1 MRLIFAI
8 ALLLVAAGAASLW
21 WEPSEAPTAPPP
33 ITSDTY
39 TILEGD
45 TLATIAARRWGNARL
60 WSRIVEA
67 NPGLGEANSV
77 TIGDTIL
84 LPDLERLAKAETEAD
99 ALVAELDRGREART
113 VPSEAP
119 STTPTAR
126 PEDGLSIGLDR
137 TIPRATVTASHIE
150 RTASGVLR
158 IEHAFDLIGNGTE
171 ESPYQLS
178 WPLLQTAGATYRP
191 NLNERLLPQHI
202 ALLDGAF
209 IEIEGYVAFPL
220 PSDTSELIVMYNQW
234 DGCCIGVPPTPFD
247 AIEVK
252 LTGPVAPGQRHTI
265 KHGRVRGKLQ
275 VDPYLIE
282 NWLVGL
288 YLMDDATVHLDE

>member
-1 MRLIFAI
+1 MRFIFAI
-8 ALLLVAAGAASLW
+8 AILLVAAAVASLW
-21 WEPSEAPTAPPP
+21 WERDERPPTPTA
-33 ITSDTY
+33 ITSETY
-39 TILEGD
+39 TIVDGD
-45 TLATIAARRWGNARL
+45 TLATIAMRRWGNARL
-60 WSRIVEA
+60 WPRIVEA
-67 NPGLGEANSV
+67 NPGLGEANEV
-77 TIGDTIL
+77 MIGDTIL
-84 LPDLERLAKAETEAD
+84 LPDLERLSEED
-99 ALVAELDRGREART
+99 ALVAELDRSREART
-113 VPSEAP
+113 QPPTPAATTTAAP
-119 STTPTAR
+119 NG
-126 PEDGLSIGLDR
+126 EGLALGLDR
-137 TIPRATVTASHIE
+137 TIPRATVTASHIK
-150 RTASGVLR
+150 RTEQGVLR
-158 IEHAFDLIGNGTE
+158 INDAHDLIGEGSE

-202 ALLDGAF
+202 ALLDGAV

-265 KHGRVRGKLQ
+265 KHGRVRGTLQ

-288 YLMDDATVHLDE
+288 YLMDDATVLLDE